1 MSCDASGKTV
11 PPAHGRLDRA
21 AAIGRRG
28 LGNLACIL
36 ALAAI
41 LMLTAAQSRGHSGF
55 PIDIVSGRAPQA
67 VKANGQV
74 RLLYELHIENYASLP
89 IDLTRIEIRSETGTL
104 LANYD
109 GDALSNMVAPVE
121 KLSLSSSPT
130 EAKGNRKILDGH
142 AAVVFIDL
150 SFGPDIATPKE
161 LHHRLSI
168 SVARTNKPN
177 YEDTV
182 DAIVTTLPG
191 TALVLASAPLRGE
204 SWVAFNA
211 LGAEDH
217 RRSLNAFDGRERIPQ
232 RFAIDWTRLGP
243 DGRLFKGKGASN
255 SDYYS
260 YGSEV
265 LAVADGRISDVK
277 DGLPENGGQTN
288 RDARAITL
296 DNVLGNYVV
305 LDCGQSRFATYAHLK
320 PGSIKMKV
328 GDNIRAGQALGFL
341 GNSGNSDAPHLH
353 FQMTDGNAP
362 LGSEGIPY
370 AIQSFIQSAVLPKDS
385 GSLDS
390 GGSWRPSDA
399 DRSVTRHDEFP
410 VDGAVVTLP

>member
-11 PPAHGRLDRA
+11 LPAL
-21 AAIGRRG
+21 RG
-28 LGNLACIL
+28 PVKLAGLL
-36 ALAAI
+36 ALAVI
-41 LMLTAAQSRGHSGF
+41 LMLTVARSWGHSGF
-55 PIDIVSGRAPQA
+55 PIDVVSGPAPLA
-67 VKANGQV
+67 VMADGQI
-74 RLLYELHIENYASLP
+74 RLLYELHIDNYASLP
-89 IDLTRIEIRSETGTL
+89 IDLTRIEIRSETGAL
-104 LANYD
+104 LANYE
-109 GDALSNMVAPVE
+109 GDALSNRVVPVE
-121 KLSLSSSPT
+121 QLSRSSSPT
-130 EAKGNRKILDGH
+130 EAKGNVKILDGH
-142 AAVVFIDL
+142 AALVFIDL
-150 SFGPDIATPKE
+150 SFGPDVARPNE
-161 LHHRLSI
+161 LHHLLSI

-182 DAIVTTLPG
+182 EAVTTTFPG
-191 TALVLASAPLRGE
+191 TAFVLAYAPLRGK

-232 RFAIDWTRLGP
+232 RFAIDWARLGP

-255 SDYYS
+255 ADYYA

-265 LAVADGRISDVK
+265 LAVADGRIADLK
-277 DGLPENGGQTN
+277 DGLPDNGGQTN

-305 LDCGQSRFATYAHLK
+305 LDCGQSRFATYAHLR
-320 PGSIKMKV
+320 PGSIKVKI
-328 GDNIRAGQALGFL
+328 GDNIRAGQALALL

-353 FQMTDGNAP
+353 FQMTDGNSP

-385 GSLDS
+385 GFLDS
-390 GGSWRPSDA
+390 GGAWRPGAA
-399 DRSVTRHDEFP
+399 DRSVARHDEFP
-410 VDGAVVTLP
+410 VDGAILTLP